1 MDNSGQELDQLS
13 GELQAAIHEF
23 DKKLSRMTSLNVIIP
38 TGIKRSR
45 TFHMSALLLSWI
57 INLLNLICFGT
68 GLAFAFLGGLI
79 STVGVALLVGSL
91 FSEGAFAG
99 QLWVTA
105 HQSGSEIYDRL
116 WGEETIEH
124 LKHLKST
131 IGDLSERIDRY
142 REASETPNT
151 AD

>member
-1 MDNSGQELDQLS
+1 MDDSDQELDQLS
-13 GELQAAIHEF
+13 GQLQAAIQEF

-38 TGIKRSR
+38 TGKRSR
-45 TFHMSALLLSWI
+45 TFHMNALLLSWI
-57 INLLNLICFGT
+57 INLLNLTCFST

-91 FSEGAFAG
+91 FSEGAFVG
-99 QLWVTA
+99 QLWVIA
-105 HQSGSEIYDRL
+105 HQSGSEVYDRL

-142 REASETPNT
+142 RQASETPNT
-151 AD
+151 VD